1 MLQKAAQ
8 PFRVLCDAVVVL
20 LGALRKGSSMKQ
32 MPRSAEGQICSLHI
46 CAATEWRAFVV
57 SRLGFQRLCCSTSN
71 QQTYSVNGHR
81 PQ

>member
-32 MPRSAEGQICSLHI
+32 MPCMG
-46 CAATEWRAFVV
+46 RA
-57 SRLGFQRLCCSTSN
+57 LLC
-71 QQTYSVNGHR
+71 
-81 PQ
+81 